1 MPDVIPDRYQYAV
14 VAHIMIDGAAEAID
28 FYQRALS
35 AVELFRLTG
44 PDGTIVHAEIRIG
57 CSVIMVGDAASPFR
71 SPRSL
76 GGSTVGLHVYVDDV
90 DDRGAPRNSY
100 RCTRPRTK
108 AATRELPAIGC
119 SAARTRPPPSFQA
132 TTSSASSPIKPARS
146 PPAAASRNPVSSRT
160 CSSRVVVPRRAPAEI
175 RCRARAASCRQCT
188 TAELAP
194 SGRCG
199 PG

>member
-90 DDRGAPRNSY
+90 D
-100 RCTRPRTK
+100 
-108 AATRELPAIGC
+108 
-119 SAARTRPPPSFQA
+119 ARF
-132 TTSSASSPIKPARS
+132 
-146 PPAAASRNPVSSRT
+146 
-160 CSSRVVVPRRAPAEI
+160 
-175 RCRARAASCRQCT
+175 ARAIDAGATAVQSVQDMFYGDRVGMLKDPYGHIWVLLTHQEDLSPEEIKQRST
-188 TAELAP
+188 TILKQ
-194 SGRCG
+194 
-199 PG
+199 

>member
-1 MPDVIPDRYQYAV
+1 MARTSRRSRAAPPAGRLDQPQLLRVE
-14 VAHIMIDGAAEAID
+14 DGAD
-28 FYQRALS
+28 
-35 AVELFRLTG
+35 RLDTARSG
-44 PDGTIVHAEIRIG
+44 GDHDHLLRTIEPGVRRRLP
-57 CSVIMVGDAASPFR
+57 V
-71 SPRSL
+71 
-76 GGSTVGLHVYVDDV
+76 DV

-100 RCTRPRTK
+100 RCTRPRTR

-132 TTSSASSPIKPARS
+132 TTSSASSPIRPARS